1 MARLR
6 STSPVGVP
14 PRDTSVDA
22 SIYRRW
28 LATAAGDTA
37 LAADLATGA
46 NSTTPIGHTGAP
58 DGCPLRLPLA
68 AQHINRSL
76 VVDASLGTDGYYYII
91 AVPVFVRAGEAGRY
105 RLTVDVTPFGSDPV
119 TLEVRDTS
127 WALTVNPTP
136 GGRNDAQFI
145 LASTGS
151 SEFGNVITW
160 TFDLAVG
167 LQYILVKRLCRI
179 DDTSATLFSWSLDH
193 QRTGAGRS
201 NGILVDGTAAQ
212 GSPYDALTQF
222 SPSNVLDFYDEEV
235 AIDGPLNGYVT
246 SRLNRK
252 LNAMWEYVTGAKIPG
267 NNLYRTSG
275 TWDNDRLT
283 WTTEAQLEF
292 PIACVALGSSNDL
305 TSPKKTGASSAMSGW
320 VRYPNTQSGTA
331 SSFCGTILQIPS
343 FLDSPSDLKVEVLME
358 ATDGDS
364 LAGWRFNAIVS
375 GLSVSADATPTQ
387 IGGTNWWR
395 AQISGI
401 AFNPSSA
408 NGLNVQ
414 IKHTTPGAIADDV
427 QLTGV
432 CVYFDP

>member
-6 STSPVGVP
+6 SSTPVGVP
-14 PRDTSVDA
+14 PRDVSTDA
-22 SIYRRW
+22 SIFRRW
-28 LATAAGDTA
+28 LATAAGDVA

-58 DGCPLRLPLA
+58 DGCQLRLPLA

-76 VVDASLGTDGYYYII
+76 VIDASLGVDGVYYIL
-91 AVPVFVRAGEAGRY
+91 AVPVFVRAGEDGLY
-105 RLTVDVTPFGSDPV
+105 SLTVDVTPFGADPV

-136 GGRNDAQFI
+136 GDRNDAQFI

-151 SEFGNVITW
+151 SEFGNVVTW

-235 AIDGPLNGYVT
+235 AVDGPLNGFVT

-305 TSPKKTGASSAMSGW
+305 TSPKKTGASAAMSGW
-320 VRYPNTQSGTA
+320 IRYPNTQSGTA
-331 SSFCGTILQIPS
+331 SAFCGTILRMPS

-364 LAGWRFNAIVS
+364 LAGWRFNAIMS
-375 GLSVSADATPTQ
+375 GLAASADATPTQ

-395 AQISGI
+395 AQITGI
-401 AFNPSSA
+401 PFTPSA
-408 NGLNVQ
+408 DNALNVR